1 MIGRKLNK
9 YKEIRKNKSRYFL
22 KKGRYENTFHNKSY
36 FNAMIYNTLKI
47 SLNKKTTRFQNI
59 SFNL

>member
-22 KKGRYENTFHNKSY
+22 KKGRYENTLESIKV
-36 FNAMIYNTLKI
+36 IWI
-47 SLNKKTTRFQNI
+47 LNHI
-59 SFNL
+59 LML